1 MIVFINLSNVSFIRF
16 FSPEVR
22 PDAKMSSVFKIP
34 YTLILSVLSRDVVDH
49 LEEVFEGIVEL
60 YRAPYL
66 LNKCTTQ
73 TYRLES
79 RYLSNNVSRTSTNIS
94 GG

>member
-1 MIVFINLSNVSFIRF
+1 
-16 FSPEVR
+16 
-22 PDAKMSSVFKIP
+22 MSSVFKIP

-94 GG
+94 GGWQVVGNKEEEKCKTYQIYKVFPQT